1 VKLHVMVVNTEER
14 TVIIYII
21 ESFKSNG
28 IIGYRADIITEVMVV
43 VTRGLNM
50 STSTFLASRIST
62 DHDLHNLDDDP

>member
-1 VKLHVMVVNTEER
+1 MVVNTEEG

-50 STSTFLASRIST
+50 STSSFLASWIST
-62 DHDLHNLDDDP
+62 GHDLHNLDDDP